1 MRRLLNPSSVVT
13 RLVLAAAVSSCAS
26 ARFDLSPDSQ
36 LPAWF
41 RLPEGTA
48 RREVSV
54 ELAYY
59 SAPWGRSATLTLFDS
74 TGRKLKSISGSRPG
88 YSPVRLEEN
97 APYPMYEVVSAEG
110 ITEIVEHRR
119 AEPVFYISDD
129 PRVREMVL
137 KRVSRGP

>member
-1 MRRLLNPSSVVT
+1 
-13 RLVLAAAVSSCAS
+13 
-26 ARFDLSPDSQ
+26 

-59 SAPWGRSATLTLFDS
+59 SMPWGRSATLTLFDS
-74 TGRKLKSISGSRPG
+74 TGRKLKSITVSRPG
-88 YSPVRLEEN
+88 YAPVRLDEIVD
-97 APYPMYEVVSAEG
+97 YPMYEVVSAEG
-110 ITEIVEHRR
+110 ITEIIEHRR

-129 PRVREMVL
+129 PDVREMVL
-137 KRVSRGP
+137 KRVSKSP